1 MCVSINR
8 PGDPDLRPFDLETGT
23 RIASNVRN
31 IHSECGHA
39 RPSGSPVIRYVR
51 DGQTDGRKQTLLP
64 LPTGGSIIIQNSC
77 TLRYKFQAV
86 QARHLRPVCCGETV
100 KL

>member
-64 LPTGGSIIIQNSC
+64 LPTGGSIIIQTLVHYAINSKQFKHDIYAPC
-77 TLRYKFQAV
+77 AAV
-86 QARHLRPVCCGETV
+86 KQ
-100 KL
+100 